1 MTVLVVGATGATGRL
16 LTQQLLEQGHEV
28 KVIVRS
34 IEKLDGLK
42 KAHPGLVQIKGT
54 VLDMSEMELAT
65 HVKGCDSVCSCLGHN
80 LTWKGMYGKPRKL
93 VADSVEKLCKAIIS
107 NNPEQPVQFVL
118 MNTNGNTN
126 RDLQE
131 NYSWKDRLVITIVRA
146 LIPAHSDNEDAA
158 DYLRVQIGRDH
169 SRIEWVVV
177 RPDNLIDEP
186 EISEY
191 EMHASP
197 TRGVIFDAG
206 QTSRVNVAN
215 GMARLITDKGLWE
228 EWKGQMPIIFNKENG
243 DQ

>member
-1 MTVLVVGATGATGRL
+1 MTVLVAGATGATGRL
-16 LTQQLLEQGHEV
+16 LTQQLLEQEHEV

-34 IEKLDGLK
+34 SEKLAELEK
-42 KAHPGLVQIKGT
+42 THPGLTQIKGT
-54 VLDMSEMELAT
+54 ALDMSETELAT
-65 HVKGCDSVCSCLGHN
+65 HLKDCDAVCSCLGHN

-93 VADSVEKLCKAIIS
+93 VADTVEKLCKAIIS
-107 NNPEQPVQFVL
+107 NNPEQPAQFVL

-131 NYSWKDRLVITIVRA
+131 NYSFKDRLVISLVRV

-158 DYLRVQIGRDH
+158 DYLRVQIGQDH

-186 EISEY
+186 EVSEY
-191 EMHASP
+191 ELHASP
-197 TRGVIFDAG
+197 VRGVIFDSG

-215 GMARLITDKGLWE
+215 GMAKLITDKGLWE
-228 EWKGQMPIIFNKENG
+228 QWKGQMPVIFNKE
-243 DQ
+243 

>member
-34 IEKLDGLK
+34 TKKLAELGK
-42 KAHPGLVQIKGT
+42 TYPGLIQIKGT

-65 HVKGCDSVCSCLGHN
+65 HVKGCDSICSCLGHN

-93 VADSVEKLCKAIIS
+93 VADTVEKLCKAIIS
-107 NNPEQPVQFVL
+107 NNPGQPARFVL

-131 NYSWKDRLVITIVRA
+131 NYSLKDRLVISLVRV

-158 DYLRVQIGRDH
+158 DYLRVQIGQDH
-169 SRIEWVVV
+169 SGIEWVVL

-191 EMHASP
+191 EMHVSP
-197 TRGVIFDAG
+197 IRGVIFDAG
-206 QTSRVNVAN
+206 QTSRINVAN
-215 GMARLITDKGLWE
+215 GMATLITEKELWDK
-228 EWKGQMPIIFNKENG
+228 WKGQMPVISNKE
-243 DQ
+243 